1 MAWPNIFQRRTLL
14 SRFSHHHEVVKTFS
28 KVKVSISKQWA
39 PSAFHK
45 SVELPVEIWSS
56 NR

>member
-28 KVKVSISKQWA
+28 KVKVSISKQWT
-39 PSAFHK
+39 PSAFNK
-45 SVELPVEIWSS
+45 SVELPV
-56 NR
+56 